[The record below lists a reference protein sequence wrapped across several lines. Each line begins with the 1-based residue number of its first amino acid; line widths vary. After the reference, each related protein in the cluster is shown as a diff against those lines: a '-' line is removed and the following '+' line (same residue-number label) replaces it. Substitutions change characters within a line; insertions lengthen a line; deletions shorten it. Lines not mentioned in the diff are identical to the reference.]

1 MSGVKPPKAGP
12 GRPRKPQAPRSDAQ
26 VHLAA
31 VIVAREEE
39 RDEAAEAYSA
49 GNTVAAELRLLSTE
63 LSVSTAWAAY
73 LRSEGN
79 HTHALKYAEDR
90 TKVANRISALREILL
105 ADKLDQLDAQN
116 ARESEVSRLVAVD
129 LANADDDEVEP

>member
-1 MSGVKPPKAGP
+1 MTGVKAPKAGP
-12 GRPRKPQAPRSDAQ
+12 GRPRKPQAPRGDAQ

-39 RDEAAEAYSA
+39 RDEAAEAYST
-49 GNTVAAELRLLSTE
+49 GNTVAAELRLLSAE

-73 LRSEGN
+73 LRSGGN
-79 HTHALKYAEDR
+79 HTYALKYAEDR